1 MERQIY
7 YILST
12 SIINLHFLYLN
23 EVFQLALT
31 YCNNKLFLEAD
42 TFMASISIQDD
53 IYCIENFSDLL
64 QVCVIV
70 RVYD

>member
-42 TFMASISIQDD
+42 TFMA